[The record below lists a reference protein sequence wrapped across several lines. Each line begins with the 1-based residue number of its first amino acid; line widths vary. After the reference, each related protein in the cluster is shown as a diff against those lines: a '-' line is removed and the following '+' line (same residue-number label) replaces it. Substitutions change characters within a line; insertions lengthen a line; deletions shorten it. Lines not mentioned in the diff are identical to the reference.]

1 MRPKVLIIFL
11 EFFLECLNFGPGERN
26 YHTAN
31 RSLPTDTQP
40 VRRHKH
46 IERCRRDLEELARL
60 LFRQRHWFLPS
71 RSVVRIG
78 LVGIKPST
86 LIQPKTFEVIR
97 SSLMA
102 SVTSSQP
109 QISLFVYEIAQSRA
123 DRTER
128 LV

>member
-1 MRPKVLIIFL
+1 MRPKVLVIFL
-11 EFFLECLNFGPGERN
+11 NFFLECLNFGPGERN

-46 IERCRRDLEELARL
+46 IERCRRNLEELARL

-78 LVGIKPST
+78 LVGMQPST
-86 LIQPKTFEVIR
+86 IIQPKTFEFIR
-97 SSLMA
+97 QVFVA
-102 SVTSSQP
+102 SVTSS
-109 QISLFVYEIAQSRA
+109 
-123 DRTER
+123 R
-128 LV
+128 LRFL